1 MKPDDYELTLAE
13 WEFIKSFLH
22 DRGLPTD
29 RDVTFGDVYLRTRYS
44 EVRSRSEITDFSTE
58 IAPDI
63 QLGLPLIM
71 ANMVCVADAKSIG
84 AFEREGG
91 LGIPP
96 QMLDLKT
103 RLEML
108 DEIGR
113 RDSALI
119 DNPLTIYPDATLE
132 EAKKLMSK
140 RGISSLV
147 VINSENR
154 PIGILSTRD
163 WKYETDGSKFVGDL
177 MGGKRK
183 LYAAKRGVSFS
194 AAAKILRKHR
204 IEKLPLLGKNGVL
217 AGLITAH
224 GLFYK
229 HHYPRA
235 MRDEKGRFLKVGSI
249 GVGKY
254 FTANHMKEVRAQV
267 RKGICLLLIDTA
279 RAFSINTKEA
289 VKAIK
294 AEFPEL
300 ILMVGNV
307 DCPEGAKAL
316 FSWGADIVKV
326 GIGPGEACRTREV
339 AVGMP
344 QISAI
349 AKCAAVA
356 RMQSIG
362 GKRKYIVADGGMK
375 NPGDVCK
382 ALVAGADAV
391 MSGSLFIGAIESAAK
406 ANVNKQGL
414 RVKEYVGSASFKAQE
429 ERLNHKTLDETRRPE
444 GVSQEMPVLGT
455 MEEVIDDIKLGMK
468 SAFSYIGVR
477 TVRELK
483 EKGKF
488 GLQTPAGLKEGI
500 KK

>member
-1 MKPDDYELTLAE
+1 MEYDLTLAE
-13 WEFIKSFLH
+13 WEFIKTFLT
-22 DRGLPTD
+22 DRGLPVGY
-29 RDVTFGDVYLRTRYS
+29 DVTFGDVYLKTRYS
-44 EVRSRSEITDFSTE
+44 EVRSRSEICDFSTE
-58 IAPDI
+58 IAPDVK
-63 QLGLPLIM
+63 LGLPLIM
-71 ANMVCVADAKSIG
+71 ANMVCVADAKAIV
-84 AFEREGG
+84 ALEREGG

-96 QMLDLKT
+96 QMLSLKA

-108 DEIGR
+108 DEVGR

-119 DNPLTIYPDATLE
+119 DNPLTITPDRTLA
-132 EAKKLMSK
+132 EAKELMKK
-140 RGISSLV
+140 RGVSSLI
-147 VINSENR
+147 VINEAKR

-163 WKYETDGSKFVGDL
+163 WMYETDEDKFVGDL

-183 LYAAKRGVSFS
+183 LYAAKRGVSFGE
-194 AAAKILRKHR
+194 AAKILRR
-204 IEKLPLLGKNGVL
+204 NEIEKLPLVGKNGAL

-229 HHYPRA
+229 HHHPRA
-235 MRDEKGRFLKVGSI
+235 TRDDKGRFLKVGSV

-254 FTANHMKEVRAQV
+254 FTADHLKEVEAQV

-289 VKAIK
+289 VEAIK
-294 AEFPEL
+294 KRFPKL
-300 ILMVGNV
+300 VLMVGNV

-349 AKCAAVA
+349 AQCAAVA
-356 RMQSIG
+356 RMESVS
-362 GKRKYIVADGGMK
+362 GKQKYIVADGGMK
-375 NPGDVCK
+375 NPGDICK

-391 MSGSLFIGAIESAAK
+391 MSGSFFIVAIESAAE

-414 RVKEYVGSASFKAQE
+414 RIKEYVGSASSKAQK
-429 ERLNHKTLDETRRPE
+429 ERVSHGTLAKKNRSE

-455 MEEVIDDIKLGMK
+455 MEEVVDELVGGMRSTFSFLGVWN
-468 SAFSYIGVR
+468 I
-477 TVRELK
+477 RELK

>member
-1 MKPDDYELTLAE
+1 MKDDYELTLAE

-29 RDVTFGDVYLRTRYS
+29 HDVTFGDVYLKTRYS
-44 EVRSRSEITDFSTE
+44 EVRSRSEIIDFSTE
-58 IAPDI
+58 IAGI
-63 QLGLPLIM
+63 KLGLPLMM
-71 ANMVCVADAKSIG
+71 ANMVCVADAKAIVSL
-84 AFEREGG
+84 EREGG

-96 QMLDLKT
+96 QMLPLKQ

-119 DNPLTIYPDATLE
+119 DNPLTIFPDATLE
-132 EAKKLMSK
+132 EAKKLMRK
-140 RGISSLV
+140 RGVSSLV
-147 VINSENR
+147 VINGEKR

-163 WKYETDGSKFVGDL
+163 WRYETDENKFVGDL
-177 MGGKRK
+177 MGGKRR
-183 LYAAKRGVSFS
+183 LYAAKRGVSFEE
-194 AAAKILRKHR
+194 ATKILRQHR

-229 HHYPRA
+229 HHHPRA
-235 MRDEKGRFLKVGSI
+235 TRDDKGRFLKVGSI

-267 RKGICLLLIDTA
+267 RKGICLLQVDTA
-279 RAFSINTKEA
+279 RAFSVNTKEA
-289 VKAIK
+289 VEAIK
-294 AEFPEL
+294 REFPDL
-300 ILMVGNV
+300 LLMVGNV

-316 FSWGADIVKV
+316 FSWGADVVKV

-356 RMQSIG
+356 KMASLG

-375 NPGDVCK
+375 NPGDIAK

-391 MSGSLFIGAIESAAK
+391 MSGSLLIGAIESAAK
-406 ANVNKQGL
+406 ASVNKQGL
-414 RVKEYVGSASFKAQE
+414 RIKEYVGSASFKAQE
-429 ERLNHKTLDETRRPE
+429 DRINNHGTLDETRRPE

-455 MEEVIDDIKLGMK
+455 MEEVVGDLKRGLQ
-468 SAFSYIGVR
+468 STFSYLGARNIQ
-477 TVRELK
+477 ELK
-483 EKGKF
+483 AKGKF
-488 GLQTPAGLKEGI
+488 GLQTPAGLKEGT

>member
-1 MKPDDYELTLAE
+1 MKPDEYDLTLAE
-13 WEFIKSFLH
+13 WEFIKSFLT

-29 RDVTFGDVYLRTRYS
+29 VDKTFDGVYLRTRYS
-44 EVRSRSEITDFSTE
+44 EVRSRSEINDFSTE
-58 IAPDI
+58 IAGI
-63 QLGLPLIM
+63 KLGLPLIM
-71 ANMVCVADAKSIG
+71 ANMVCVADAKSIV
-84 AFEREGG
+84 ALEREGG

-96 QMLDLKT
+96 QMLSLKA

-108 DEIGR
+108 EEIGR

-140 RGISSLV
+140 RGVSSLI
-147 VINSENR
+147 VINGEDR

-163 WKYETDGSKFVGDL
+163 WMYETDQKKYVGDL

-183 LYAAKRGVSFS
+183 LYAAKKGVSFEE
-194 AAAKILRKHR
+194 AAKILKRHE
-204 IEKLPLLGKNGVL
+204 IEKLPLLGKNGAL

-229 HHYPRA
+229 HHHPRA
-235 MRDEKGRFLKVGSI
+235 TRDDKGRFLKVGSV
-249 GVGKY
+249 GVGQY
-254 FTANHMKEVRAQV
+254 FTSAHMKEVEAQV

-289 VKAIK
+289 VEAVRGK
-294 AEFPEL
+294 FPDL
-300 ILMVGNV
+300 PLMVGNV

-316 FSWGADIVKV
+316 FQWGADIVKV

-339 AVGMP
+339 GVGMP
-344 QISAI
+344 QLSAV
-349 AKCAAVA
+349 ARCSAVA
-356 RMQSIG
+356 RMESIT

-382 ALVAGADAV
+382 ALIAGADAV

-414 RVKEYVGSASFKAQE
+414 RIKDYVGSASFKAQE
-429 ERLNHKTLDETRRPE
+429 DRINNHGTQEKSRRPE
-444 GVSQEMPVLGT
+444 GVSQEMPVVGA
-455 MEEVIDDIKLGMK
+455 MKEVVDDLADGMR
-468 SAFSYIGVR
+468 STFSYLGVR
-477 TVRELK
+477 TVAELK
-483 EKGKF
+483 AKGKF
-488 GLQTPAGLKEGI
+488 GLQGTDGLKEGL